1 MIHRFAPL
9 GVGMV
14 LLGLQWVVLAPP
26 TSPPPKTDSAQGL
39 SIHAWPAATRIRA
52 GAKQQGID
60 PLEGV
65 GNLTIPAVY
74 PWFEDN
80 NKVWKCTLTLSCPG
94 YQTRNLS
101 GDELKS
107 VQGRWQKLQP
117 AWWLQFGWI
126 GLALG
131 AALSLRPR
139 PQAQSE
145 TLPHIGPYP
154 LEGEP
159 LRGSMGQVY
168 KTRDGQGR
176 PLALK
181 LMNPHVSES
190 DEFRQ
195 RFLREAAI
203 CQGLDHPA
211 LVKVYA
217 HGEHEGRLY
226 MVQEWVDGS
235 SLDRLPLPQPP
246 AHVKALLQ
254 QMCLGLEVAHEQ
266 GIVHRDLK
274 PANILLRADG
284 RAVIADFGLARG
296 ARYETITQT
305 EATLGTPAYMPPEQ
319 IRGQRSGPQADLY
332 SLGCIGYL
340 LLTGRLPFSHPEPI
354 PLMLM
359 HLNQQP
365 PPTGVEVWDEL
376 LLALLAKDPLQRPAG
391 ARAVL
396 QALEVLPTNADSG
409 E

>member
-1 MIHRFAPL
+1 MNRRFAPL
-9 GVGMV
+9 AVGLA
-14 LLGLQWVVLAPP
+14 LLGVQRVVL
-26 TSPPPKTDSAQGL
+26 SPPSARPPSSTTENITL
-39 SIHAWPAATRIRA
+39 HAWPSSARMVARCRDT
-52 GAKQQGID
+52 Q

-65 GNLTIPAVY
+65 GKVSVPRRA
-74 PWFEDN
+74 PWFQGTGFQ
-80 NKVWKCTLTLSCPG
+80 CTLTLSCPG
-94 YQTRNLS
+94 YQTRTLS
-101 GDELKS
+101 GDDLTAL
-107 VQGRWQKLQP
+107 QGGWLRLQP
-117 AWWLQFGWI
+117 AWWLNFGWM
-126 GLALG
+126 GLAVGL
-131 AALSLRPR
+131 ALSLRPR
-139 PQAQSE
+139 PQLPAE
-145 TLPHIGPYP
+145 ELPHIGPYP
-154 LEGEP
+154 LEGTP
-159 LRGSMGQVY
+159 LRGSMGEVY

-181 LMNPHVSES
+181 LMSPHVSES

-217 HGEHEGRLY
+217 HGEHDGRLY

-254 QMCLGLEVAHEQ
+254 QICLGLEVAHQQ

-274 PANILLRADG
+274 PANILLRSDG
-284 RAVIADFGLARG
+284 SAVIADFGLARG

-319 IRGQRSGPQADLY
+319 IRGQRSAPQADLY

-365 PPTGVEVWDEL
+365 PPTGLAAWDDL
-376 LLALLAKDPLQRPAG
+376 LLSLLAKDPSQRPAG

-396 QALEVLPTNADSG
+396 QALESLPTNVGSG